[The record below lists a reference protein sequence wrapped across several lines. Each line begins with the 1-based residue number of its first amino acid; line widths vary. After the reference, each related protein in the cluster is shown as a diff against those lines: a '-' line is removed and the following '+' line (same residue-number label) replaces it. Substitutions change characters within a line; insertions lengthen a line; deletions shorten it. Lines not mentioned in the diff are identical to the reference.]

1 MTLKWTT
8 TLAASS
14 LSIDDPLSLIL
25 LLAADVAVYGCVLC
39 FGPGVRG

>member
-1 MTLKWTT
+1 LKWTI

-25 LLAADVAVYGCVLC
+25 PLAADVAV
-39 FGPGVRG
+39 